1 MSEILTFTD
10 SLTSTIT
17 NVVNADGTGNKTI
30 YTCTNPKGARIYAI
44 AVFSTDTVAHDVQ
57 IKINNGTTTFRMG
70 TTNTVANAGNTNAL
84 ITDDLFADAQLN
96 AVFSKN
102 IDANGV
108 PYWNI
113 PNGWSIIIALPV
125 VVTVA
130 KEMNFF
136 VYGEEY

>member
-1 MSEILTFTD
+1 MSTLLTFTD
-10 SLTSTIT
+10 SITENIT
-17 NVVNADGTGNKTI
+17 NVVNANGTGDVTI
-30 YTCTNPKGARIYAI
+30 YTCTNPTGARIYAI
-44 AVFSTDTVAHDVQ
+44 AVMSNDTVPHDVQ

-70 TTNTVANAGNTNAL
+70 TTTTVANAGNTNAL

-96 AVFSKN
+96 AMFSKN

-113 PNGWSIIIALPV
+113 PNGWSVVIALPV
-125 VVTVA
+125 VVTA
-130 KEMNFF
+130 GREMNFF

>member
-1 MSEILTFTD
+1 MSAILTFTD

-30 YTCTNPKGARIYAI
+30 YTCTNPTGARIYAI

-70 TTNTVANAGNTNAL
+70 TTNTVANAGNTNAI

-96 AVFSKN
+96 AMFSKN

-113 PNGWSIIIALPV
+113 PNGWSIIIALSV

>member
-1 MSEILTFTD
+1 MSAILTFTD

-30 YTCTNPKGARIYAI
+30 YTCTNLTGARIYAI
-44 AVFSTDTVAHDVQ
+44 AVMSNDTVPHDVY
-57 IKINNGTTTFRMG
+57 IKINDGTTTYRMG

-96 AVFSKN
+96 AMFSKN

-113 PNGWSIIIALPV
+113 PNGWSIVISLPV
-125 VVTVA
+125 VVTA
-130 KEMNFF
+130 SKEMNFF

>member
-1 MSEILTFTD
+1 MSAILTFTD

-30 YTCTNPKGARIYAI
+30 YTCTNPTGARIYAI
-44 AVFSTDTVAHDVQ
+44 AVMSNDTVAHDVYL
-57 IKINNGTTTFRMG
+57 KINNGTTTFRMG

-84 ITDDLFADAQLN
+84 VTDDLFADAQLN
-96 AVFSKN
+96 AIFSKN

-113 PNGWSIIIALPV
+113 PNGWSIVISLPV
-125 VVTVA
+125 VVTA
-130 KEMNFF
+130 SKEMNFF

>member
-1 MSEILTFTD
+1 MSTLLTFTD

-30 YTCTNPKGARIYAI
+30 YTCTNPTGARIYAI
-44 AVFSTDTVAHDVQ
+44 AVMSNDTVPHDVQ
-57 IKINNGTTTFRMG
+57 IKINNGTTSFRMG

-96 AVFSKN
+96 AMFSKN

-113 PNGWSIIIALPV
+113 PNGWSIVIALPV
-125 VVTVA
+125 VVTA
-130 KEMNFF
+130 GKEMNFF

>member
-1 MSEILTFTD
+1 MSAILTFTD

-30 YTCTNPKGARIYAI
+30 YTCTNPTGARIYAI
-44 AVFSTDTVAHDVQ
+44 AVMSTDTVPHDVYL
-57 IKINNGTTTFRMG
+57 KINDGTTTYRMG

-96 AVFSKN
+96 AIFSKN

-113 PNGWSIIIALPV
+113 PNGWSIVISLPV
-125 VVTVA
+125 VVTSA

>member
-1 MSEILTFTD
+1 MSAILTFTD

-17 NVVNADGTGNKTI
+17 NVLNADGTGNKTI
-30 YTCTNPKGARIYAI
+30 YTCTNPTGARIYAI
-44 AVFSTDTVAHDVQ
+44 AVMSTDSVAHDVY

-84 ITDDLFADAQLN
+84 LTDDLFADAQLN
-96 AVFSKN
+96 AMFSKN

-113 PNGWSIIIALPV
+113 PNGWSIIISLPV
-125 VVTVA
+125 VVTA
-130 KEMNFF
+130 SKEMNFF

>member
-1 MSEILTFTD
+1 MSTLLTFTD
-10 SLTSTIT
+10 SITENIT
-17 NVVNADGTGNKTI
+17 NVVNANGTGNVTI
-30 YTCTNPKGARIYAI
+30 YTCTNLTGARIYAI
-44 AVFSTDTVAHDVQ
+44 AVMSNDTVAHDVQ

-96 AVFSKN
+96 AMFSKN

-113 PNGWSIIIALPV
+113 PNGWSVVIALPV
-125 VVTVA
+125 VVTA
-130 KEMNFF
+130 GKEMNFF

>member
-1 MSEILTFTD
+1 MSAILTFTD

-30 YTCTNPKGARIYAI
+30 YTCTNPTGARIYAI

-70 TTNTVANAGNTNAL
+70 TTNTVANAGNTNAI

-96 AVFSKN
+96 AMFSKN

-136 VYGEEY
+136 VFGEEY